1 MYTKIYLNDE
11 EHTWVK
17 KQTPGFLRATIQEL
31 MQGKVPAESPP
42 VIKSKSDIIFSKKM
56 GDGLNTCKKCG
67 SMLTMYK
74 GKCKV
79 CGK

>member
-1 MYTKIYLNDE
+1 LNDE

-31 MQGKVPAESPP
+31 MQGKVPAERPP
-42 VIKSKSDIIFSKKM
+42 VIKSKSDIIFSVKKSGAR
-56 GDGLNTCKKCG
+56 GDGLHTCKTCG